1 MANVNLTAADGAV
14 AFSDSSVPQNLI
26 DAWSYTTTFAQAHA
40 RTVNSDASSQAY
52 FDAMTTELQQLAWNV
67 TNAGKLDY
75 HQSAEKISPAKIV
88 ESILNPYLSAAQQS
102 QLAGIL
108 NAIQQPDSGV
118 HNFLDFFWNKAST
131 TANKTNMAMGPLTVV
146 NNASNISMIYYGFD
160 FSATSWRS
168 LFVEKDSANLGVTAY
183 NLEMNLNMALYD
195 QIKGDIISKL
205 AGKEKDH
212 IDQTSL
218 DL

>member
-1 MANVNLTAADGAV
+1 MSKVNLTAADGAI
-14 AFSDSSVPQNLI
+14 AYSDPSVPQSLI

-40 RTVNSDASSQAY
+40 RTVNPDAATEAY
-52 FDAMTTELQQLAWNV
+52 FDAMTKELQQLAWNV

-75 HQSAEKISPAKIV
+75 HQSAEKISPAGIV
-88 ESILNPYLSAAQQS
+88 ESILNPYLSAAQQK

-108 NAIQQPDSGV
+108 NAIQQPDVGV

-131 TANKTNMAMGPLTVV
+131 SANKTNMAMGPLTVV

-160 FSATSWRS
+160 FSATDWRS
-168 LFVEKDSANLGVTAY
+168 LFVEKDSADLSVTAY

-195 QIKGDIISKL
+195 QIKDEIIDKL

-212 IDQTSL
+212 IKQTSL

>member
-195 QIKGDIISKL
+195 QIKGDIINKL

>member
-146 NNASNISMIYYGFD
+146 NNQVLQPESSHLVQIQPGHQD
-160 FSATSWRS
+160 HLQRP
-168 LFVEKDSANLGVTAY
+168 
-183 NLEMNLNMALYD
+183 LY
-195 QIKGDIISKL
+195 IL
-205 AGKEKDH
+205 
-212 IDQTSL
+212 
-218 DL
+218 